1 MFTVKHVDERPGE
14 NGGRR
19 ETVRPPASPP
29 RVTPAAQFLGAQCF
43 SVGQT
48 EIHVNERA
56 TRPRPPY
63 PEGTPPVKN
72 TSLIQY
78 IGTAVVTLIAVFATA
93 GINNFWMRLVAGLV
107 IACLGAFAVMFIQ
120 RRADRRAPEERA
132 E

>member
-1 MFTVKHVDERPGE
+1 M
-14 NGGRR
+14 
-19 ETVRPPASPP
+19 
-29 RVTPAAQFLGAQCF
+29 
-43 SVGQT
+43 
-48 EIHVNERA
+48 
-56 TRPRPPY
+56 
-63 PEGTPPVKN
+63 KN
-72 TSLIQY
+72 TSAVQY

>member
-1 MFTVKHVDERPGE
+1 MSGRGKTGT
-14 NGGRR
+14 GGKPSG
-19 ETVRPPASPP
+19 PPTTPP

-93 GINNFWMRLVAGLV
+93 GIENFWMRLVAGLA
-107 IACLGAFAVMFIQ
+107 IACLGAFAVMFVQ
-120 RRADRRAPEERA
+120 RRADRRSPESRA